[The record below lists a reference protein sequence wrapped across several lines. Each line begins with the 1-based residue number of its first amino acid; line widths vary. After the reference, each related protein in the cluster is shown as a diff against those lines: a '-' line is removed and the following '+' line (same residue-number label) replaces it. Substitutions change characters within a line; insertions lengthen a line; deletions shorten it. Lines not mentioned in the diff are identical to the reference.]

1 MRATSYEK
9 KKLPTNNLS
18 LFEAACK
25 LLLSQRLQG
34 RWRTSTDLS
43 RSQALSSYTEVL
55 KKEYLQPRLPW
66 QDAMI
71 SAIADT
77 CSVRLDKTNKKVY
90 RFRALVFH
98 QGKPLLY
105 TYISQCSLCSRGLEV
120 VGARKN
126 QRERGR
132 HVAYFLGL
140 LRMLQSMSFT
150 FFRLLNSTKR
160 FSVELRNRIQYGLK
174 ARAQGENRAKQRRD
188 IETSKV

>member
-1 MRATSYEK
+1 
-9 KKLPTNNLS
+9 
-18 LFEAACK
+18 
-25 LLLSQRLQG
+25 
-34 RWRTSTDLS
+34 
-43 RSQALSSYTEVL
+43 
-55 KKEYLQPRLPW
+55 
-66 QDAMI
+66 MI
-71 SAIADT
+71 SAVADT

-105 TYISQCSLCSRGLEV
+105 TDISQCSLRSKRLEV

-126 QRERGR
+126 EHERGR
-132 HVAYFLGL
+132 HVPCFLGLL

-174 ARAQGENRAKQRRD
+174 AKA
-188 IETSKV
+188 

>member
-1 MRATSYEK
+1 MK
-9 KKLPTNNLS
+9 KKIPTNNLS
-18 LFEAACK
+18 LFEATCK

-98 QGKPLLY
+98 QGKPYCTLTSVNVACVAGAWKQWVQERTSAREGDTFHISWACY
-105 TYISQCSLCSRGLEV
+105 ACYSQC
-120 VGARKN
+120 
-126 QRERGR
+126 
-132 HVAYFLGL
+132 
-140 LRMLQSMSFT
+140 
-150 FFRLLNSTKR
+150 RLR
-160 FSVELRNRIQYGLK
+160 FSGCSTRLNAFQSSC
-174 ARAQGENRAKQRRD
+174 
-188 IETSKV
+188 ETGFSMD

>member
-1 MRATSYEK
+1 MK
-9 KKLPTNNLS
+9 KKIPTNNLS
-18 LFEAACK
+18 LFEATCK

-126 QRERGR
+126 QRARGR
-132 HVAYFLGL
+132 HVPYFLGL

-160 FSVELRNRIQYGLK
+160 FSVEQRNRIQYELK
-174 ARAQGENRAKQRRD
+174 ARAQGENRAKQRTD

>member
-1 MRATSYEK
+1 
-9 KKLPTNNLS
+9 
-18 LFEAACK
+18 
-25 LLLSQRLQG
+25 
-34 RWRTSTDLS
+34 
-43 RSQALSSYTEVL
+43 
-55 KKEYLQPRLPW
+55 
-66 QDAMI
+66 MI

-105 TYISQCSLCSRGLEV
+105 TDISQCSLRSRRLEV

-126 QRERGR
+126 ERARGR
-132 HVAYFLGL
+132 HFPCFLGL
-140 LRMLQSMSFT
+140 LRILHSMSFT

-174 ARAQGENRAKQRRD
+174 AKA
-188 IETSKV
+188 